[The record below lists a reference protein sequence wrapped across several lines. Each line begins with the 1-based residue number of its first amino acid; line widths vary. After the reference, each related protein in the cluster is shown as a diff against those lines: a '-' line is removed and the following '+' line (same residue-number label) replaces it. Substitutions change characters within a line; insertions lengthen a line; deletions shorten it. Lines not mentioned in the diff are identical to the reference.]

1 MGFGRVSVEKLTAAI
16 IGITILV
23 IAAGG
28 VIRIYDAG
36 ESCPDWPT
44 CFGTWG
50 FDISE
55 EDQKEWFDENPSE
68 IDSRGSSHTYT
79 SFQIFTEWIHRL
91 LAGALLG
98 PLVILNWLLIR
109 KDEELTNEVKLA
121 SMISVLLIG
130 WQGFLGYVTVRLD
143 NLHWSVALH
152 LASALLFLMSL
163 VWIWLTAVRDKDE
176 IPSWIE
182 FDPILAKRW
191 TKRIAILSFGTFL
204 TLFLGV
210 FVSTTPGANQGCG
223 VSGFPGSWPLC
234 NDSIYQKVVDFEA
247 QSQIIH
253 RFLVSIVGAILIITC
268 YIIWKEN
275 NEGEYGTLLCKWIWM
290 SSGLYFINIALGG
303 LYVLSAK
310 LENFEIVYF
319 ELLSLIHLL
328 IASLVFI
335 MITSILLTIK
345 VITLNEKRHIVN
357 DTTAQ

>member
-1 MGFGRVSVEKLTAAI
+1 MGFERVSVEKLTTVI
-16 IGITILV
+16 IGITVLV

-55 EDQKEWFDENPSE
+55 DEQIEWFDDNPSE

-98 PLVILNWLLIR
+98 PLVILNWWIIR
-109 KDEELTNEVKLA
+109 KDEELSNEVKLA
-121 SMISVLLIG
+121 SLISVLLIG

-152 LASALLFLMSL
+152 LSSALLFLMSL
-163 VWIWLTAVRDKDE
+163 IWIWLATVRDKEE
-176 IPSWIE
+176 IPKWIE

-191 TKRIAILSFGTFL
+191 TNRIALLSFGTFL

-223 VSGFPGSWPLC
+223 VSGFPESWPLC
-234 NDSIYQKVVDFEA
+234 NNSIYEKVIDFEA
-247 QSQIIH
+247 QSQVLH
-253 RFLVSIVGAILIITC
+253 RLLVSIVGAILIFTC

-275 NEGEYGTLLCKWIWM
+275 KDGEYGSLLCKWIW
-290 SSGLYFINIALGG
+290 SSSILYLINVVLGG

-310 LENFEIVYF
+310 VEGFEIVYF
-319 ELLSLIHLL
+319 ELLSLVHLML
-328 IASLVFI
+328 ASLVFI
-335 MITSILLTIK
+335 MITSLLLAIR
-345 VITLNEKRHIVN
+345 VVTLHEKKYVVN
-357 DTTAQ
+357 DTIAQ

>member
-1 MGFGRVSVEKLTAAI
+1 MGFGRVSVEKLTAVI

-121 SMISVLLIG
+121 SLISVLLIG

-163 VWIWLTAVRDKDE
+163 VWIWLTTVRDKDE

-253 RFLVSIVGAILIITC
+253 RFLVSIVGAVLIITC

-275 NEGEYGTLLCKWIWM
+275 KEGEYGTLLCKWIWI
-290 SSGLYFINIALGG
+290 SSGLYFTNIGLGG

-328 IASLVFI
+328 LASLIFV

-357 DTTAQ
+357 DTTTQ

>member
-1 MGFGRVSVEKLTAAI
+1 MGFGRVSVEKLTVVI

-121 SMISVLLIG
+121 SFISVLLIG

-253 RFLVSIVGAILIITC
+253 RFLVSIVGAVLIITC

-275 NEGEYGTLLCKWIWM
+275 KEGEYGTLLCKWIWI
-290 SSGLYFINIALGG
+290 SSGLYFTNIGLGG

-328 IASLVFI
+328 LASLIFV

-357 DTTAQ
+357 DTTTQ

>member
-1 MGFGRVSVEKLTAAI
+1 MGFERVSVEKLTAII
-16 IGITILV
+16 IGITVLV

-55 EDQKEWFDENPSE
+55 DEQIQWFDDNPSE

-98 PLVILNWLLIR
+98 PLVILNWWMIR
-109 KDEELTNEVKLA
+109 RDEELTNEVKLA
-121 SMISVLLIG
+121 SLISVLLIG
-130 WQGFLGYVTVRLD
+130 WQGFLGYVTVILD

-152 LASALLFLMSL
+152 LSSALLFLMSL
-163 VWIWLTAVRDKDE
+163 IWIWLATVRDKED
-176 IPSWIE
+176 IPKWIE

-191 TKRIAILSFGTFL
+191 TNRIALLSFGTFL

-223 VSGFPGSWPLC
+223 VSGFPESWPLC
-234 NDSIYQKVVDFEA
+234 NNSIYEKVVDFEA
-247 QSQIIH
+247 QSQILH
-253 RFLVSIVGAILIITC
+253 RLLVSIVGVILIFTC

-275 NEGEYGTLLCKWIWM
+275 KEGEYGSLLCKWIW
-290 SSGLYFINIALGG
+290 SSSILYLINVGLGG

-310 LENFEIVYF
+310 IEGFEIIYF
-319 ELLSLIHLL
+319 ELLSLVHLML
-328 IASLVFI
+328 ASLVFI
-335 MITSILLTIK
+335 TITGILLTIQ
-345 VITLNEKRHIVN
+345 VVTLHEKKHVMN
-357 DTTAQ
+357 DTIAQ

>member
-1 MGFGRVSVEKLTAAI
+1 MGFGRVSVEKLTAVI

-121 SMISVLLIG
+121 SLISVLLIG

-253 RFLVSIVGAILIITC
+253 RFLVSIVGAVLIITC

-275 NEGEYGTLLCKWIWM
+275 KEGEYGTLLCKWIWT
-290 SSGLYFINIALGG
+290 SSGLYFTNVGLGG

-328 IASLVFI
+328 LASLIFV

-357 DTTAQ
+357 DTTTQ

>member
-1 MGFGRVSVEKLTAAI
+1 MGFGRVSVEKLTAVI

-121 SMISVLLIG
+121 SLISVLLIG

-357 DTTAQ
+357 DTTTQ

>member
-1 MGFGRVSVEKLTAAI
+1 MGFGRVSVEKLTAVI

-121 SMISVLLIG
+121 SLISVLLIG

-253 RFLVSIVGAILIITC
+253 RFLVSIVGAVLIITC

-275 NEGEYGTLLCKWIWM
+275 KEGEYGTLLCKWIWI
-290 SSGLYFINIALGG
+290 SSGLYFTNIGLGG

-328 IASLVFI
+328 LASLIFV

-357 DTTAQ
+357 DTTTQ

>member
-1 MGFGRVSVEKLTAAI
+1 MGFERVSVEKLTAVI

-55 EDQKEWFDENPSE
+55 EEQKEWFDENPSE

-91 LAGALLG
+91 LAGVVLG
-98 PLVILNWLLIR
+98 PLVILNWLVIR
-109 KDEELTNEVKLA
+109 KDDELTNEVKLA
-121 SMISVLLIG
+121 SVISVVLIG
-130 WQGFLGYVTVRLD
+130 WQGFLGYVTVKLD

-163 VWIWLTAVRDKDE
+163 VWIWLATVRDKEE
-176 IPSWIE
+176 IPRWIE

-191 TKRIAILSFGTFL
+191 ANRITFLSFGTFL

-223 VSGFPGSWPLC
+223 VSGFPESWPLC
-234 NDSIYQKVVDFEA
+234 NDSIYEKIVDFEA
-247 QSQIIH
+247 QSQILH
-253 RFLVSIVGAILIITC
+253 RLLVSIVGIILAITC

-275 NEGEYGTLLCKWIWM
+275 KEGEYGTLLCKWIWI
-290 SSGLYFINIALGG
+290 SSILYLINMGLGG
-303 LYVLSAK
+303 MYVLSAK
-310 LENFEIVYF
+310 LDNFEIVYF
-319 ELLSLIHLL
+319 ELLSLVHLML
-328 IASLVFI
+328 GSLVFV
-335 MITSILLTIK
+335 MITSIMMTIK
-345 VITLNEKRHIVN
+345 VVTLYEKRHVVN
-357 DTTAQ
+357 DTMTQ

>member
-1 MGFGRVSVEKLTAAI
+1 MGFGRVSVEKLTAVI

-121 SMISVLLIG
+121 SLISVLLIG

-275 NEGEYGTLLCKWIWM
+275 KEGEYGTLLCKWIWI
-290 SSGLYFINIALGG
+290 SSGLYFTNIGLGG

-328 IASLVFI
+328 LASLIFV

-357 DTTAQ
+357 DTTTQ

>member
-1 MGFGRVSVEKLTAAI
+1 MGFERVSVEKLTAVI

-55 EDQKEWFDENPSE
+55 EEQKEWFDENPSE

-91 LAGALLG
+91 LAGVVLG
-98 PLVILNWLLIR
+98 PLVILNWLVIR
-109 KDEELTNEVKLA
+109 KDDELTNEVKLA
-121 SMISVLLIG
+121 SVISVVLIG
-130 WQGFLGYVTVRLD
+130 WQGFLGYVTVKLD

-163 VWIWLTAVRDKDE
+163 VWIWLATVRDKEE
-176 IPSWIE
+176 IPRWIE

-191 TKRIAILSFGTFL
+191 ANRIAFLSFGTFL

-223 VSGFPGSWPLC
+223 VSGFPESWPLC
-234 NDSIYQKVVDFEA
+234 NDSIYEKIVDFEA
-247 QSQIIH
+247 QSQILH
-253 RFLVSIVGAILIITC
+253 RLLVSIVGIILAITC

-275 NEGEYGTLLCKWIWM
+275 KEGEYGTLLCKWIWI
-290 SSGLYFINIALGG
+290 SSILYLINMGLGG
-303 LYVLSAK
+303 MYVLSAK
-310 LENFEIVYF
+310 LDNFEIVYF
-319 ELLSLIHLL
+319 ELLSLVHLML
-328 IASLVFI
+328 GSLVFV
-335 MITSILLTIK
+335 MITSIIMTIK
-345 VITLNEKRHIVN
+345 VVTLYEKRHVVN
-357 DTTAQ
+357 DTMTQ

>member
-1 MGFGRVSVEKLTAAI
+1 M
-16 IGITILV
+16 
-23 IAAGG
+23 
-28 VIRIYDAG
+28 
-36 ESCPDWPT
+36 
-44 CFGTWG
+44 
-50 FDISE
+50 
-55 EDQKEWFDENPSE
+55 
-68 IDSRGSSHTYT
+68 
-79 SFQIFTEWIHRL
+79 
-91 LAGALLG
+91 LG

-121 SMISVLLIG
+121 SLISVLLIG

-191 TKRIAILSFGTFL
+191 TKRIAILSFGTLL

-210 FVSTTPGANQGCG
+210 FVFTTPEQIRLRASQASRDLGHYVMTQ
-223 VSGFPGSWPLC
+223 
-234 NDSIYQKVVDFEA
+234 SIKKVVDFEA

-275 NEGEYGTLLCKWIWM
+275 KEGEYGTLLCKWIWI
-290 SSGLYFINIALGG
+290 SSGLYFINIGLGG

-328 IASLVFI
+328 LASLIFV

-345 VITLNEKRHIVN
+345 VITLK
-357 DTTAQ
+357 

>member
-1 MGFGRVSVEKLTAAI
+1 MGFGRVSVEKLTAVI

-121 SMISVLLIG
+121 SLISVLLIG

-210 FVSTTPGANQGCG
+210 FVSTTPGANHGCG

-234 NDSIYQKVVDFEA
+234 NNSIYQKVVDFEA

-253 RFLVSIVGAILIITC
+253 RFLVSIVGAVLIITC

-275 NEGEYGTLLCKWIWM
+275 KEGEYGTLLCKWIWI
-290 SSGLYFINIALGG
+290 SSGLYFTNIGLGG

-328 IASLVFI
+328 LASLIFV

-357 DTTAQ
+357 DTTTQ

>member
-1 MGFGRVSVEKLTAAI
+1 MGFERVSIEKLTTVI
-16 IGITILV
+16 IGITVLV

-55 EDQKEWFDENPSE
+55 DEQIEWFDDNPSE

-98 PLVILNWLLIR
+98 PLVILNWWIIR

-121 SMISVLLIG
+121 SLISVLLIG

-152 LASALLFLMSL
+152 LSSALLFLMSL
-163 VWIWLTAVRDKDE
+163 IWIWLATVRDKEE
-176 IPSWIE
+176 IPKWKE

-191 TKRIAILSFGTFL
+191 TNRIALLSFGTFL

-223 VSGFPGSWPLC
+223 VSGFPESWPLC
-234 NDSIYQKVVDFEA
+234 NNSIYEKVVDFEA
-247 QSQIIH
+247 QSQILH
-253 RFLVSIVGAILIITC
+253 RLLVSIVGVILIFTC

-275 NEGEYGTLLCKWIWM
+275 KEGEYGSLLYKWIW
-290 SSGLYFINIALGG
+290 SSSILYLINVGLGG

-310 LENFEIVYF
+310 IEGFEIVYF
-319 ELLSLIHLL
+319 ELLSLVHLML
-328 IASLVFI
+328 ASLVFI
-335 MITSILLTIK
+335 TITSILLTIQ
-345 VITLNEKRHIVN
+345 VVTLHEKKHVMN
-357 DTTAQ
+357 DTIAQ

>member
-1 MGFGRVSVEKLTAAI
+1 MGFERVNVEKLTAVI

-55 EDQKEWFDENPSE
+55 EEQKEWFDENPSE

-91 LAGALLG
+91 LAGVVLG
-98 PLVILNWLLIR
+98 PLVILNWLVIR
-109 KDEELTNEVKLA
+109 KDDELTNEVKLA
-121 SMISVLLIG
+121 SVISVVLIG
-130 WQGFLGYVTVRLD
+130 WQGFLGYVTVKLD

-163 VWIWLTAVRDKDE
+163 VWIWLATVRDKEE
-176 IPSWIE
+176 IPRWIE

-191 TKRIAILSFGTFL
+191 ANRIAFLSFGTFL

-223 VSGFPGSWPLC
+223 VSGFPESWPLC
-234 NDSIYQKVVDFEA
+234 NDSIYEKIVDFEA
-247 QSQIIH
+247 QSQILH
-253 RFLVSIVGAILIITC
+253 RLLVSIVGIILAITC

-275 NEGEYGTLLCKWIWM
+275 KEGEYGTLLCKWIWI
-290 SSGLYFINIALGG
+290 SSILYLINMGLGG
-303 LYVLSAK
+303 MYVLSAK
-310 LENFEIVYF
+310 LDNFEIVYF
-319 ELLSLIHLL
+319 ELLSLVHLML
-328 IASLVFI
+328 GSLVFV
-335 MITSILLTIK
+335 MITSIMMTIK
-345 VITLNEKRHIVN
+345 VVTLYEKRHVVN
-357 DTTAQ
+357 DTMTQ

>member
-1 MGFGRVSVEKLTAAI
+1 MGFERVSVEKLTAVI

-55 EDQKEWFDENPSE
+55 EEQKEWFDENPSE

-91 LAGALLG
+91 LAGVVLG
-98 PLVILNWLLIR
+98 PLVILNWLAIR
-109 KDEELTNEVKLA
+109 KDDELTNEVKLA
-121 SMISVLLIG
+121 SVISVVLIG
-130 WQGFLGYVTVRLD
+130 WQGFLGYVTVKLD

-163 VWIWLTAVRDKDE
+163 VWIWLATVRDKEE
-176 IPSWIE
+176 IPRWIE

-191 TKRIAILSFGTFL
+191 ANRIAFLSFGTFL

-223 VSGFPGSWPLC
+223 VSGFPESWPLC
-234 NDSIYQKVVDFEA
+234 NDSIYEKIVDFEA
-247 QSQIIH
+247 QSQILH
-253 RFLVSIVGAILIITC
+253 RLLVSIVGIILAITC

-275 NEGEYGTLLCKWIWM
+275 KEGEYGTLLCKWIWI
-290 SSGLYFINIALGG
+290 SSILYLINMGLGG
-303 LYVLSAK
+303 MYVLSAK
-310 LENFEIVYF
+310 LDNFEIVYF
-319 ELLSLIHLL
+319 ELLSLVHLML
-328 IASLVFI
+328 GSLVFV
-335 MITSILLTIK
+335 MITSIMMTIK
-345 VITLNEKRHIVN
+345 VVTLYEKRHVVN
-357 DTTAQ
+357 DTMTQ

>member
-1 MGFGRVSVEKLTAAI
+1 MGFGRVSVEKLTAVI

-121 SMISVLLIG
+121 SLISVLLIG

-253 RFLVSIVGAILIITC
+253 RFLVSIVGALLIITC

-275 NEGEYGTLLCKWIWM
+275 KEGEYGTLLCKWIWT
-290 SSGLYFINIALGG
+290 SSGLYFTNVGLGG

-328 IASLVFI
+328 LASLIFV

-357 DTTAQ
+357 DTTTQ

>member
-1 MGFGRVSVEKLTAAI
+1 MGFERVSVEKLTTVI

-55 EDQKEWFDENPSE
+55 DEQIEWFDDNPSE

-98 PLVILNWLLIR
+98 PLVILNWWIIR

-121 SMISVLLIG
+121 SLISVLLIG

-152 LASALLFLMSL
+152 LSSALLFLMSL
-163 VWIWLTAVRDKDE
+163 IWIWLATVRDKEE
-176 IPSWIE
+176 IPKWIE

-191 TKRIAILSFGTFL
+191 ANRIALLSFGTFL

-223 VSGFPGSWPLC
+223 VSGFPESWPLC
-234 NDSIYQKVVDFEA
+234 NNSIFEKVVDFEA
-247 QSQIIH
+247 QSQILH
-253 RFLVSIVGAILIITC
+253 RLLVSIVGTILIFTC

-275 NEGEYGTLLCKWIWM
+275 KEGEYGSLLCCLLYTSPSPRDRTRSRM
-290 SSGLYFINIALGG
+290 PSSA
-303 LYVLSAK
+303 
-310 LENFEIVYF
+310 
-319 ELLSLIHLL
+319 
-328 IASLVFI
+328 
-335 MITSILLTIK
+335 
-345 VITLNEKRHIVN
+345 
-357 DTTAQ
+357 

>member
-1 MGFGRVSVEKLTAAI
+1 MGFERVSVEKLTAVI

-55 EDQKEWFDENPSE
+55 EEQKEWFDENPSE

-79 SFQIFTEWIHRL
+79 SFQIFTEWIHRF
-91 LAGALLG
+91 LAGVVLG
-98 PLVILNWLLIR
+98 PLVILNWLAIR
-109 KDEELTNEVKLA
+109 KDDELTNEVKLA
-121 SMISVLLIG
+121 SVISVVLIG
-130 WQGFLGYVTVRLD
+130 WQGFLGYVTVKLD

-163 VWIWLTAVRDKDE
+163 VWIWLATVRDKEE
-176 IPSWIE
+176 IPRWIE

-191 TKRIAILSFGTFL
+191 ANRIAFLSFGTFL

-223 VSGFPGSWPLC
+223 VSGFPESWPLC
-234 NDSIYQKVVDFEA
+234 NDSIYEKIVDFEA
-247 QSQIIH
+247 QSQILH
-253 RFLVSIVGAILIITC
+253 RLLVSIVGIILAITC

-275 NEGEYGTLLCKWIWM
+275 KEGEYGTLLCKWIWI
-290 SSGLYFINIALGG
+290 SAILYLINMALGG
-303 LYVLSAK
+303 MYVLSAK
-310 LENFEIVYF
+310 LDNFEIVYF
-319 ELLSLIHLL
+319 ELLSLVHLML
-328 IASLVFI
+328 GSLVFV
-335 MITSILLTIK
+335 MITSIMMTIK
-345 VITLNEKRHIVN
+345 VVTLYEKRHVVN
-357 DTTAQ
+357 DTMTQ

>member
-1 MGFGRVSVEKLTAAI
+1 MGFERVSVEKLTTVI
-16 IGITILV
+16 IGITVLV

-44 CFGTWG
+44 CFGTCG

-121 SMISVLLIG
+121 SLISVLLIG

-253 RFLVSIVGAILIITC
+253 RFLVSIVGAVLIITC

-275 NEGEYGTLLCKWIWM
+275 KEGEYGTLLCKWIWI
-290 SSGLYFINIALGG
+290 SSGLYFTNIGLGG

-328 IASLVFI
+328 LASLIFV

-357 DTTAQ
+357 DTTTQ

>member
-1 MGFGRVSVEKLTAAI
+1 MGFGRVSVEKLTAVI

-121 SMISVLLIG
+121 SLISVLLIG

-275 NEGEYGTLLCKWIWM
+275 KEGEYGTLLCKWIWI
-290 SSGLYFINIALGG
+290 SSGLYFTNIGLGG

-328 IASLVFI
+328 LASLIFV

-345 VITLNEKRHIVN
+345 VITLNDKRHIVN
-357 DTTAQ
+357 DTTTQ

>member
-1 MGFGRVSVEKLTAAI
+1 MGFGRVSVEKLTAVI

-121 SMISVLLIG
+121 SFISVLLIG

-253 RFLVSIVGAILIITC
+253 RFLVSIVGAVLIITC

-275 NEGEYGTLLCKWIWM
+275 KEGEYGTLLCKWIWI
-290 SSGLYFINIALGG
+290 SSGLYFTNIGLGG

-328 IASLVFI
+328 LASLIFV

-357 DTTAQ
+357 DTTTQ

>member
-1 MGFGRVSVEKLTAAI
+1 MGFGRVSVEKLTAVI

-121 SMISVLLIG
+121 SLISVLLIG

-275 NEGEYGTLLCKWIWM
+275 KEGEYGTLLCKWIWI
-290 SSGLYFINIALGG
+290 SSGLYFTNIGLGG

-357 DTTAQ
+357 DTTTQ

>member
-1 MGFGRVSVEKLTAAI
+1 MGFERVSVEKLTAVI

-55 EDQKEWFDENPSE
+55 EEQKEWFDENPSE

-79 SFQIFTEWIHRL
+79 SFQIFTEWIHRF
-91 LAGALLG
+91 LAGVVLG
-98 PLVILNWLLIR
+98 PLVILNWLVIR
-109 KDEELTNEVKLA
+109 KDDELTNEVKLA
-121 SMISVLLIG
+121 SVISVVLIG
-130 WQGFLGYVTVRLD
+130 WQGFLGYVTVKLD

-163 VWIWLTAVRDKDE
+163 VWIWLATVRDKEE
-176 IPSWIE
+176 IPRWIE

-191 TKRIAILSFGTFL
+191 ANRIAFLSFGTFL

-223 VSGFPGSWPLC
+223 VSGFPESWPLC
-234 NDSIYQKVVDFEA
+234 NDSIYEKIVHFEA
-247 QSQIIH
+247 QSQILH
-253 RFLVSIVGAILIITC
+253 RLLVSIVGIILAITC

-275 NEGEYGTLLCKWIWM
+275 KEGEYGTLLCKWIWI
-290 SSGLYFINIALGG
+290 SSILYLINMGLGG
-303 LYVLSAK
+303 MYVLSAK
-310 LENFEIVYF
+310 LDNFEIVYF
-319 ELLSLIHLL
+319 ELLSLVHLML
-328 IASLVFI
+328 GSLVFV
-335 MITSILLTIK
+335 MITSIMMTIK
-345 VITLNEKRHIVN
+345 VVTLYEKRHVVN
-357 DTTAQ
+357 DTMTQ

>member
-1 MGFGRVSVEKLTAAI
+1 MGFGRVSVEKLTAVI

-121 SMISVLLIG
+121 SLISVLLIG

-191 TKRIAILSFGTFL
+191 TKRIATLSFGTFL

-253 RFLVSIVGAILIITC
+253 RFLVSIVGAVLIITC

-275 NEGEYGTLLCKWIWM
+275 KEGEYGTLLCKWIWI
-290 SSGLYFINIALGG
+290 SSGLYFTNIGLGG

-328 IASLVFI
+328 LASLIFV

-357 DTTAQ
+357 DTTTQ

>member
-1 MGFGRVSVEKLTAAI
+1 MGFERVSVEKLTAVI

-55 EDQKEWFDENPSE
+55 EEQKEWFDENPSE

-91 LAGALLG
+91 LAGVVLG
-98 PLVILNWLLIR
+98 PLVILNWLVIR
-109 KDEELTNEVKLA
+109 KDDELTNEVKLA
-121 SMISVLLIG
+121 SVISVVLIG
-130 WQGFLGYVTVRLD
+130 WQGFLGYVTVKLD

-163 VWIWLTAVRDKDE
+163 VWIWLATVRDKEE
-176 IPSWIE
+176 IPRWIE

-191 TKRIAILSFGTFL
+191 ANRIAFLSFGTFL

-223 VSGFPGSWPLC
+223 VSGFPESWPLC
-234 NDSIYQKVVDFEA
+234 NDSIYEKIVDFEA
-247 QSQIIH
+247 QSQILH
-253 RFLVSIVGAILIITC
+253 RLLVSIVGIILAITC

-275 NEGEYGTLLCKWIWM
+275 KEGEYGTLLCKWIWI
-290 SSGLYFINIALGG
+290 SSILYLINMGLGG
-303 LYVLSAK
+303 MYVLSAK
-310 LENFEIVYF
+310 LDNFEIVYF
-319 ELLSLIHLL
+319 ELLSLVHLML
-328 IASLVFI
+328 GSLVFV
-335 MITSILLTIK
+335 MITSIMMTIK
-345 VITLNEKRHIVN
+345 VVTLYDKRHVVN
-357 DTTAQ
+357 DTMTQ

>member
-1 MGFGRVSVEKLTAAI
+1 MGFGRVSVEKLTAVI

-121 SMISVLLIG
+121 SLISVLLIG

-253 RFLVSIVGAILIITC
+253 RFLVSIVGAVLIITC

-275 NEGEYGTLLCKWIWM
+275 KEGEYGTLLCKWIWI
-290 SSGLYFINIALGG
+290 SSGLYFTNIGLGG

-310 LENFEIVYF
+310 FENFEIVYF

-328 IASLVFI
+328 LASLIFV

-357 DTTAQ
+357 DTTTQ

>member
-1 MGFGRVSVEKLTAAI
+1 MGFGRVSVEKLTAVI

-121 SMISVLLIG
+121 SLISVLLIG

-253 RFLVSIVGAILIITC
+253 RLLVSIVGAILIITC

-275 NEGEYGTLLCKWIWM
+275 KEGEYGTLLCKWIWI
-290 SSGLYFINIALGG
+290 SSGLYFTNIGLGG

-328 IASLVFI
+328 LASLIFG

-357 DTTAQ
+357 DTTTQ